1 MTLEEEMAV
10 AVLKGEKGTALIL
23 AQKLMEEHVAGRVE
37 LPPIKT
43 LDVPA
48 GRKKMILVL
57 DHEWQKNT
65 GIYISEEAVLQAMK
79 AAENWMMGKGDV
91 LSLAGF
97 KFHLF
102 VEPQP
107 SPLPDDLESALKQY
121 RKILGDMGVSI

>member
-79 AAENWMMGKGDV
+79 AAESWMMGKGDV

-102 VEPQP
+102 VEPEVKSNLTAEEIRRQ
-107 SPLPDDLESALKQY
+107 LAEAL
-121 RKILGDMGVSI
+121 RT